1 MKKNI
6 FLIFLLVSLIIY
18 LFVQKNNEG
27 FENPYKRD
35 SSLTSIYNYYR
46 NLYDLKKRKLISY
59 YDNNNIRNMI
69 NKKIKY
75 YNKTYF

>member
-1 MKKNI
+1 MQKNI

-35 SSLTSIYNYYR
+35 SSLTSIYNYYS

>member
-18 LFVQKNNEG
+18 LFVKKNKEG
-27 FENPYKRD
+27 FENPYKRNN
-35 SSLTSIYNYYR
+35 SLTSIYNYYK
-46 NLYDLKKRKLISY
+46 NLYDLKKRKLMSIY
-59 YDNNNIRNMI
+59 EKNNITNMI

>member
-18 LFVQKNNEG
+18 LFVKKNIEG
-27 FENPYKRD
+27 FENPYKRNN
-35 SSLTSIYNYYR
+35 SLTSIYNYYK
-46 NLYDLKKRKLISY
+46 NLYDLKKRKLMSIY
-59 YDNNNIRNMI
+59 EKNNITNMI

>member
-18 LFVQKNNEG
+18 LFMQKNKEG
-27 FENPYKRD
+27 FENPYKRNN
-35 SSLTSIYNYYR
+35 SLTSIYNYYK
-46 NLYDLKKRKLISY
+46 NLYDLKKRKLTSIY
-59 YDNNNIRNMI
+59 EKNNITNMI

>member
-1 MKKNI
+1 MQKNI

>member
-1 MKKNI
+1 MKNNI

-35 SSLTSIYNYYR
+35 SSLTSIYNYYS
-46 NLYDLKKRKLISY
+46 NLYDLKKRKLMSF
-59 YDNNNIRNMI
+59 YDNNITNMI